1 MAKNQGN
8 VEQGSREVRGSSS
21 PLYARVCVYL
31 SKADMLA
38 QIPYRSYVMDYSD
51 PAQRTVFGVQCRNVF
66 ETASQIIQTF
76 RK

>member
-1 MAKNQGN
+1 MSKNLGN
-8 VEQGSREVRGSSS
+8 VRGVKGSSS
-21 PLYARVCVYL
+21 PLYVRVCVYL

-38 QIPYRSYVMDYSD
+38 QIPYRSYVMDYND
-51 PAQRTVFGVQCRNVF
+51 PAQRAVLGAQCRNVF